1 MRAMVSEIDTLG
13 SDLGFDSLPWELR
26 SDRSPATPSAAV
38 TRPVTDRR
46 PCRARVRPMSRA
58 GVRRDHVV
66 VRHAAGRAWGGH
78 PLDRMQRA
86 QAGLAALAV
95 TALVSAL
102 AVAGLI
108 GLAQLRSGDFGSQ
121 TTPPTVQVVQPP
133 VR

>member
-1 MRAMVSEIDTLG
+1 MRAMVSEIDTLE

-26 SDRSPATPSAAV
+26 SDRSPATPSGASAH
-38 TRPVTDRR
+38 PVLHRR
-46 PCRARVRPMSRA
+46 PCRARLRPMSRA
-58 GVRRDHVV
+58 GVRTDHVV
-66 VRHAAGRAWGGH
+66 VRHAAGRARGMH

-86 QAGLAALAV
+86 QTGLAALAI

-108 GLAQLRSGDFGSQ
+108 GLAQLRSGDFDSQ
-121 TTPPTVQVVQPP
+121 TTPPTVQLVQPP